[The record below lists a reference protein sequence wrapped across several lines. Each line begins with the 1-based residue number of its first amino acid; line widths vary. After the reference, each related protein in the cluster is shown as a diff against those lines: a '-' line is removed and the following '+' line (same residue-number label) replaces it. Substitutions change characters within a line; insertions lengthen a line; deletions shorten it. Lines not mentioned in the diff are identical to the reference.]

1 MIVGILNS
9 ANNIGEVRI
18 PITPKNIP
26 MSPAAYS
33 FCRHASNPK
42 IRASGLNNGERIN
55 TPMNPKII
63 LKEP

>member
-1 MIVGILNS
+1 
-9 ANNIGEVRI
+9 VRI

-26 MSPAAYS
+26 IRPAAYS
-33 FCRHASNPK
+33 FCKHASNPK

>member
-1 MIVGILNS
+1 M
-9 ANNIGEVRI
+9 GEVRI
-18 PITPKNIP
+18 PITPKRIP
-26 MSPAAYS
+26 IRPAAYS

-42 IRASGLNNGERIN
+42 ISASGLNNGERIN